1 MDDKKNKLMVNVG
14 MCLIV
19 GGTMYTS
26 FYLENFIPP
35 IAAVISCG
43 VCLVVCGFI
52 SMISKNK
59 K

>member
-26 FYLENFIPP
+26 FNLENFIPP
-35 IAAVISCG
+35 IAGIISCG

-52 SMISKNK
+52 SMISQNK
-59 K
+59 